1 MGEDREQGVSALHL
15 RLATLT
21 DAAAVADL
29 VRLAFS
35 QQSVETNPPSSALK
49 ETPGTITRE
58 LEHGGGAVVH
68 RDGALVGAV
77 LWREEERSLYVG
89 RLAVHPAHRRR
100 GIARLLM
107 AEAEREAR
115 RRGLTRMHL
124 GVRLAL
130 EDNRRL
136 FLSCGF
142 VDAAFLS
149 HEGFSEPTWVRM
161 ERRLD

>member
-1 MGEDREQGVSALHL
+1 VGEDREQGLAL
-15 RLATLT
+15 RLATAA
-21 DAAAVADL
+21 DAVVIADL

-35 QQSVETNPPSSALK
+35 AQSVQTNPPSSALN
-49 ETPGTITRE
+49 ETPATVTRE
-58 LEHGGGAVVH
+58 LEQGGGAVVES
-68 RDGALVGAV
+68 DGAMVGAV
-77 LWREEERSLYVG
+77 LWREEEHSLYVG
-89 RLAVHPAHRRR
+89 RLAVHPAQRRR
-100 GIARLLM
+100 GIARRLM

-142 VDAAFLS
+142 EDVELLS
-149 HEGFSEPTWVRM
+149 HEGFNEPTWVRM
-161 ERRLD
+161 ERRLT